1 MNRQAFLDA
10 CDRVVGN
17 KRDRKGIGTLSEK
30 TMHAVLKE
38 YYQPFP
44 DSQEVKIGNFVADI
58 VSETG
63 IIEIQT
69 RSFYKLIKKLDC
81 FLEFCDVTV
90 VTALPA
96 VKYISWLD
104 PKTGEYTSRRK
115 SPHKATIYD
124 AIHEL
129 YSIKYTLDNPKMHL
143 RLLLL
148 EMEDIR
154 YLNGW
159 SKNRKR
165 GSSRCDRIPIDIID
179 EVEFNCVDDYRQFI
193 PQNLPKGF
201 TSKDFAD
208 CAGIHL
214 NTAQTTLNILSYLE
228 LVEKVGKTGYS
239 FIYAVRKNDF

>member
-1 MNRQAFLDA
+1 MNRQAFLNA
-10 CDRVVGN
+10 CDKIVGN

-38 YYQPFP
+38 YYQPFS
-44 DSQEVKIGNFVADI
+44 DSQEVRIGNFVADI

-69 RSFYKLIKKLDC
+69 RAFYRLIKKLDC

-96 VKYISWLD
+96 VKYLSWLD
-104 PKTGEYTSRRK
+104 PETGEFTNRRK
-115 SPHKATIYD
+115 SPHRATIYD

-129 YSIKYTLDNPKMHL
+129 YSIKYTLDNPRMHL

-148 EMEDIR
+148 EVEDIR

-179 EVEFNCVDDYRQFI
+179 EVEFNCPDDYRKFI
-193 PQNLPKGF
+193 PENLPEIF
-201 TSKDFAD
+201 TSDDFAK
-208 CAGIHL
+208 CANISL

-228 LVEKVGKTGYS
+228 LVDKVARSGKAFLYKVS
-239 FIYAVRKNDF
+239 SVI

>member
-1 MNRQAFLDA
+1 M
-10 CDRVVGN
+10 
-17 KRDRKGIGTLSEK
+17 
-30 TMHAVLKE
+30 
-38 YYQPFP
+38 
-44 DSQEVKIGNFVADI
+44 
-58 VSETG
+58 SETG

-96 VKYISWLD
+96 VKYLSWLD
-104 PKTGEYTSRRK
+104 PETGEFTNRRK

-129 YSIKYTLDNPKMHL
+129 YSIKYALDNPRMHL

-148 EMEDIR
+148 EVEDIR

-179 EVEFNCVDDYRQFI
+179 EIEFNCVDDYRQFI
-193 PQNLPKGF
+193 PENLPEMF
-201 TSKDFAD
+201 TSNDFTKAANISRD
-208 CAGIHL
+208 
-214 NTAQTTLNILSYLE
+214 TAQTTLNILSYLE
-228 LVEKVGKTGYS
+228 LVDKVGKIGNS
-239 FIYAVRKNDF
+239 FIYAVRENL

>member
-1 MNRQAFLDA
+1 MNRQAFLNA
-10 CDRVVGN
+10 CDKIVGN

-38 YYQPFP
+38 YYQPFS
-44 DSQEVKIGNFVADI
+44 DSQEVRIGNFVADI

-69 RSFYKLIKKLDC
+69 RAFYRLIKKLDC

-96 VKYISWLD
+96 VKYLSWLD
-104 PKTGEYTSRRK
+104 PETGEFTNRRK
-115 SPHKATIYD
+115 SPHRATIYD

-129 YSIKYTLDNPKMHL
+129 YSIKYTLDNPRMHL

-148 EMEDIR
+148 EVEDIR

-179 EVEFNCVDDYRQFI
+179 EVEFNCPDDYRQFI
-193 PQNLPKGF
+193 PENLPEIF
-201 TSKDFAD
+201 TSDDFAK
-208 CAGIHL
+208 CANISL

-228 LVEKVGKTGYS
+228 LVDKVARSGKAFLYKVS
-239 FIYAVRKNDF
+239 SVI

>member
-10 CDRVVGN
+10 CDRIVGN
-17 KRDRKGIGTLSEK
+17 RRDKKGIGTLSEK

-38 YYQPFP
+38 YYQPFS
-44 DSQEVKIGNFVADI
+44 DSQEVKVGSFVADI
-58 VSETG
+58 VSESG

-96 VKYISWLD
+96 VKYVSWLN
-104 PKTGEYTSRRK
+104 PKTGECTSRRK
-115 SPHKATIYD
+115 SPYKASIYN

-129 YSIKYTLDNPKMHL
+129 YSIKYTLDNPRMHL

-148 EMEDIR
+148 EVEDIR

-159 SKNRKR
+159 SKDKKR

-179 EVEFNCVDDYRQFI
+179 EIEFNCVDDYRQFI
-193 PQNLPKGF
+193 PKNLPVEF

-208 CAGIHL
+208 CAKIHR

-228 LVEKVGKTGYS
+228 LVKKVGNSGKTI
-239 FIYAVRKNDF
+239 IYKVN

>member
-10 CDRVVGN
+10 CDRIVGN
-17 KRDRKGIGTLSEK
+17 RRDKKGIGTLSEK

-38 YYQPFP
+38 YYQPFS
-44 DSQEVKIGNFVADI
+44 DSQEVKVGSFVADI
-58 VSETG
+58 VSESG

-96 VKYISWLD
+96 VKYVSWLN
-104 PKTGEYTSRRK
+104 PKTGECTSRRK
-115 SPHKATIYD
+115 SPYKASIYN

-129 YSIKYTLDNPKMHL
+129 YSIKYTLDNPRMHL

-148 EMEDIR
+148 EVEDIR

-159 SKNRKR
+159 SKDKKR

-179 EVEFNCVDDYRQFI
+179 EIEFNCVDDYRQFI
-193 PQNLPKGF
+193 PKNLPVEF

-208 CAGIHL
+208 CAKIHR
-214 NTAQTTLNILSYLE
+214 NIAQTTLNILSYLE
-228 LVEKVGKTGYS
+228 LVKKVGNSGKTI
-239 FIYAVRKNDF
+239 IYKVN

>member
-1 MNRQAFLDA
+1 MDRQAFLDA
-10 CDRVVGN
+10 CDRIVGN
-17 KRDRKGIGTLSEK
+17 RRNKKGIGTLSEK

-38 YYQPFP
+38 YYQPFS
-44 DSQEVKIGNFVADI
+44 DSQEVKVGNFVADI
-58 VSETG
+58 ISESG

-96 VKYISWLD
+96 LKYLSWLD
-104 PKTGEYTSRRK
+104 PETGECTNRRK
-115 SPHKATIYD
+115 SPYIATIYD

-129 YSIKYTLDNPKMHL
+129 YSIKYTLDNPRMHL

-148 EMEDIR
+148 EVEDIR

-159 SKNRKR
+159 SKNKKR

-179 EVEFNCVDDYRQFI
+179 EVEFNCIDDYKQFI
-193 PQNLPKGF
+193 PKNLPDEF
-201 TSKDFAD
+201 TSKDFAE
-208 CAGIHL
+208 CAKIHR
-214 NTAQTTLNILSYLE
+214 NTAQTTLNILTYLE
-228 LVEKVGKTGYS
+228 LVKRVGKSGNS
-239 FIYAVRKNDF
+239 IIYKIN

>member
-10 CDRVVGN
+10 CDRIVGN
-17 KRDRKGIGTLSEK
+17 RRNKKGIGTLSEK

-38 YYQPFP
+38 YYQPFS
-44 DSQEVKIGNFVADI
+44 DSQEVKVGSFVADI
-58 VSETG
+58 VSESG

-96 VKYISWLD
+96 VKYVSWLD
-104 PKTGEYTSRRK
+104 PKTGNCTSRRK
-115 SPHKATIYD
+115 SPYKASIYN

-129 YSIKYTLDNPKMHL
+129 YSIKYTLDNPRMHL

-148 EMEDIR
+148 EVEDIR

-159 SKNRKR
+159 SKDKKR

-179 EVEFNCVDDYRQFI
+179 EIEFNCVDDYRQFI
-193 PQNLPKGF
+193 PKNLPVEF

-208 CAGIHL
+208 CAKIHR

-228 LVEKVGKTGYS
+228 LVKKVGNSGKTI
-239 FIYAVRKNDF
+239 IYKVN